1 MRRISIISVTT
12 IIIYFVSVLSFLIT
26 KADIALTIWELMTVI
41 GAIVYLFLIVKLSD
55 IITNN
60 NFYKRLI
67 SVFMGCGVAFTSVAH
82 IVNITVTRRLISDGI
97 NIPDYFR
104 IGCWPSVE
112 MVVDYLG
119 WGLFV
124 GLAFLLLGVSINDKK
139 YNSIKMASITSGIL
153 CLIGFNF
160 ALFINEN
167 MWYIATVGYGIIP
180 IYLCVKTMKIKSD

>member
-153 CLIGFNF
+153 CLIGFTF

>member
-104 IGCWPSVE
+104 IGCWLSIE

-124 GLAFLLLGVSINDKK
+124 GLAFLLLGISISDKK
-139 YNSIKMASITSGIL
+139 YNSIKITSITSGIL
-153 CLIGFNF
+153 CLIGFTF

-167 MWYIATVGYGIIP
+167 MWYIATIGYGIIP
-180 IYLCVKTMKIKSD
+180 IYLCIKAMKIKCD

>member
-124 GLAFLLLGVSINDKK
+124 GLAFLLLGISISDKK
-139 YNSIKMASITSGIL
+139 YNSIKMTSITSGIL
-153 CLIGFNF
+153 CLIGFTF

-180 IYLCVKTMKIKSD
+180 IYL

>member
-124 GLAFLLLGVSINDKK
+124 GLTFLLLGISINDKK
-139 YNSIKMASITSGIL
+139 YNSIKITSITSGIL
-153 CLIGFNF
+153 CLIGFIF

>member
-124 GLAFLLLGVSINDKK
+124 GLAFLLLGISISDKK
-139 YNSIKMASITSGIL
+139 YNSIKITSITSGIL
-153 CLIGFNF
+153 CLIGFTF

-167 MWYIATVGYGIIP
+167 MWYIATIGYGIIP
-180 IYLCVKTMKIKSD
+180 IYLCIKAMKIKSD